1 MRRNYGKKRKLK
13 KIFTAIVLLSA
24 ISYAIVVY
32 YKKTSKNDVEI
43 VKIND
48 MIIYKTDITQKI
60 NDIFGSENSTNSLP
74 EIDSLPK
81 EVIETFAKEIY
92 LEKKLLDK
100 AYESKLSKDDFIK
113 KQIKLSSDRILIDA
127 YLQMKISQ
135 DVSEQAI
142 KDKYAQISS
151 ENEGKKQYSISK
163 LVFKSQEEA
172 NKAYK
177 ALNESKPGKKS
188 VKFKD
193 LEKKYGNLNKESKTE
208 FSSEENIEKE
218 ISEVISKSKKMDIT
232 KPIKFEDS
240 WIIVRVN
247 DIKESEIE
255 SFEAVSENI
264 RQSLV
269 KEVTDKIYQE
279 IFKDLKITYLK
290 LNDQPNDEVIEKQDK
305 LESEKEIISQDLQ
318 ESDAI
323 RK

>member
-13 KIFTAIVLLSA
+13 KLFTAIVLLSA
-24 ISYAIVVY
+24 ISYAIIVY
-32 YKKTSKNDVEI
+32 YKKTLKNDVEI
-43 VKIND
+43 VRIND
-48 MIIYKTDITQKI
+48 MIIYKADITQKI
-60 NDIFGSENSTNSLP
+60 DDIFGSENSTNSLP

-100 AYESKLSKDDFIK
+100 AHESKLLKDDVIK

-135 DVSEQAI
+135 EVSDQAI

-163 LVFKSQEEA
+163 LVFKSQDEA
-172 NKAYK
+172 NKAFK
-177 ALNESKPGKKS
+177 LLNESKPGKKS
-188 VKFKD
+188 TKFKD
-193 LEKKYGNLNKESKTE
+193 LERKYGKLNKESKSE
-208 FSSEENIEKE
+208 FLLEENIEKE
-218 ISEVISKSKKMDIT
+218 IFEVISKSKKMDIT
-232 KPIKFEDS
+232 NPIKFEDS

-255 SFEAVSENI
+255 SFEVVSENI

-279 IFKDLKITYLK
+279 IFKDLKITYLNSNNQS
-290 LNDQPNDEVIEKQDK
+290 NDNKIENQDK
-305 LESEKEIISQDLQ
+305 LDSKKEIISQDLQ
-318 ESDAI
+318 ESDVI
-323 RK
+323 SK